1 MTDAVQKKKERPRI
15 DKITNIFHS
24 MSTADN
30 GTINDD
36 KDATDDNAT
45 ASMTLPPSARK
56 ILKQRRKKQASIMPG
71 KCIYFQLKLH
81 SLKLY
86 STDDI

>member
-1 MTDAVQKKKERPRI
+1 MSRPE
-15 DKITNIFHS
+15 
-24 MSTADN
+24 N

-56 ILKQRRKKQASIMPG
+56 ILKQRKKKQASIMPG
-71 KCIYFQLKLH
+71 KCIYFQIELH
-81 SLKLY
+81 SFKTL
-86 STDDI
+86 